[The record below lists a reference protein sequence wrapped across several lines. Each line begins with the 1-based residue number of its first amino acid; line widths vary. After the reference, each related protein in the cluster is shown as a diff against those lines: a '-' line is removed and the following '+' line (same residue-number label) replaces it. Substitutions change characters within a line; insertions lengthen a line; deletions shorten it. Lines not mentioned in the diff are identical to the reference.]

1 MISWLKGNLRMKT
14 KKVRHLRSW
23 VKVLIGMA
31 GCILLLSITAIVL
44 QLVIIRQQ
52 KVNEIKQQRI
62 DELIKITEI
71 RKANK

>member
-1 MISWLKGNLRMKT
+1 MKT

-44 QLVIIRQQ
+44 QLVIVRQQ
-52 KVNEIKQQRI
+52 KVNEIKQQQI

-71 RKANK
+71 RKANN